1 MPPIITEE
9 TVMPRSCE
17 LKKMIGLLVLCFGAG
32 IFLSFLLP
40 WRLLAFIEAAAL
52 LCAGVML
59 IK

>member
-1 MPPIITEE
+1 
-9 TVMPRSCE
+9 MPRSCE
-17 LKKMIGLLVLCFGAG
+17 LKKMIGLLILCFGAG
-32 IFLSFLLP
+32 IFLSFILP